1 MPVFRTKPYRD
12 GKIRFVALFLASMLM
27 FGNQY
32 AFNNPQALEETFLE
46 ELDIS

>member
-1 MPVFRTKPYRD
+1 MAGPVVKPYRH

-32 AFNNPQALEETFLE
+32 AFNNPQALEESFLH
-46 ELDIS
+46 